1 MLGNFSYCN
10 PTKLYFG
17 EDSLDNLNIELPK
30 YGKNVILI
38 YGGGSIK
45 KNGIYDEVVEI
56 LKKNGKNVAEIS
68 GVMPNPTVDKL
79 YEGIETARNHNAD
92 FLLAV
97 GGGSVCDYAK
107 AVSVSVNCKEDPWE
121 KYYIRFEEPDCET
134 LPVGCVLTMVGTGS
148 EMNAGSIIT
157 NHKTKQKIGHVFADE
172 NIMPKFAVLNP
183 KYTLTL
189 PHYQMVSGI
198 YDIFNHICEQY
209 FSGED
214 DNTSDYISEGLMR
227 SVIYSSRIA
236 NKDPQDYEA
245 RSNIMW
251 TATWALNTLV
261 SRGKSTDWMV
271 HMLGQSV
278 GAYTDATHGMTLAA
292 VSLPY
297 YRHILPYGLQKFKR
311 FAVNVW
317 DVDPSGKT
325 DEQVAEE
332 GLQAMENWMNEL
344 GLVMNISQLGA
355 TEDMIEGIADG
366 TLIMPGGYKVLE
378 HDEIVEILKESL
390 R

>member
-1 MLGNFSYCN
+1 MLGNFTYCN

-17 EDSLDNLNIELPK
+17 DESLQYLNTELPK
-30 YGKNVILI
+30 YGKNVVLI

-56 LKKNGKNVAEIS
+56 LKTNGKNVAEIS
-68 GVMPNPTVDKL
+68 GVMPNPTLEKL
-79 YEGIETARNHNAD
+79 YEGVETARNHHAD
-92 FLLAV
+92 LLLAV

-107 AVSVSVNCKEDPWE
+107 AVSVSVNCDEDPWE
-121 KYYIRFEEPDCET
+121 KYYPKFEEPDCGIV
-134 LPVGCVLTMVGTGS
+134 PVGCVLTMVGTGS
-148 EMNAGSIIT
+148 EMNAGAVIT
-157 NHKTKQKIGHVFADE
+157 NHETKMKIGHVFADE
-172 NIMPKFAVLNP
+172 NIMPRFSILNP

-227 SVIYSSRIA
+227 SVIHSSRIA
-236 NKDPQDYEA
+236 NKDPQNYEA
-245 RSNIMW
+245 RSNLMW

-261 SRGKSTDWMV
+261 AKAKSTDWMV
-271 HMLGQSV
+271 HMLGQAV

-297 YRHILPYGLQKFKR
+297 YRFIMPYGLAKFVR
-311 FAVNVW
+311 FAKNVW
-317 DVDPSGKT
+317 DVDIAGKT
-325 DEQVAEE
+325 DEQIAEE
-332 GLQAMENWMNEL
+332 GLAAMESWMKEL
-344 GLVMNISQLGA
+344 GLVMNITELGA
-355 TEDMIEGIADG
+355 KEEMLEGLAES
-366 TLIMPGGYKVLE
+366 TLILDGGYRVPQ
-378 HDEIVEILKESL
+378 HDEIIGIFRSSL
-390 R
+390 